1 MHERN
6 LVLAC
11 TLWMATMGGAIAAE
25 PTRNSINIAGS
36 STVYPFAMAVGEHFN
51 KVTQLN
57 PPQIQSI
64 GTGAG
69 LKLFCAGTGMETLD
83 IANAVRPMS
92 PAEKEMCE
100 KNGVKDI
107 AEIKFGTVATVVVE
121 SNTAARFANLT
132 RKELF
137 LAMAK
142 EVPDPNDGTKL
153 VPNPYKTWKD
163 INPALPNTKIIIW
176 VPAAMHGTHDIVFNQ
191 ILLVGCKQIDSM
203 QTLTAND
210 PKSLETVCQS
220 TRGDGAYIE
229 FKEYAAAIKEIK
241 ANPLAL
247 GIMANTQ
254 FNVDSGL
261 NAIPIDGYEPTAA
274 SVAHQVYPLTEPLLM
289 YVKKSNI
296 GIVKGLKD
304 YLTELTSDEA
314 IGTNRGYLGTMGMIT
329 LPLAERNQARTSV
342 AKLATN

>member
-11 TLWMATMGGAIAAE
+11 TLWMVTMGGATAAE
-25 PTRNSINIAGS
+25 PTRDSISIAGS

-51 KVTQLN
+51 KVTQLSL
-57 PPQIQSI
+57 PQIQSI
-64 GTGAG
+64 GTAAG
-69 LKLFCAGTGMETLD
+69 LKLFCAGTGIETLD
-83 IANAVRPMS
+83 IATAVRSMK

-107 AEIKFGTVATVVVE
+107 AEIKFGAVATVVVQ
-121 SNTAARFANLT
+121 SNTGAKFANLT

-142 EVPDPNDGTKL
+142 DVPDPKDGAKL

-163 INPALPNTKIIIW
+163 INPALPNTKIIMW

-210 PKSLETVCQS
+210 PKALETVCQNV
-220 TRGDGAYIE
+220 REDGAYIE
-229 FKEYAAAIKEIK
+229 FKEYAAAIKEVK
-241 ANPLAL
+241 ANPIAL

-254 FNVDSGL
+254 INESSGL

-274 SVAHQVYPLTEPLLM
+274 SIAHQVYPLTEALVI

-296 GIVKGLKD
+296 GIVKGLKE
-304 YLTELTSDEA
+304 YLTELTSEEA
-314 IGTNRGYLGTMGMIT
+314 IGTNSGYLGTIGMIT
-329 LPLAERNQARTSV
+329 FPLAERNQARTSV
-342 AKLATN
+342 ANLAKN